1 MGKLVKLIRNES
13 VVKVLQTI
21 GSLNAGAGGTSTCA
35 YELVSAMNSAGYHV
49 ELLTLRPASPAEKM
63 LGEDEFIHALTY
75 DARTPLALSL
85 NFRQSLAK
93 SNYALYHTNGLW
105 MDVNHATC
113 AHARKVGMPYI
124 ISPHGML
131 YPQALAISS
140 WKKKLMLTF
149 GHKRD
154 LQQATCIHV
163 TCKQEMEHCRAF
175 GLKQP
180 IAVIPNPVQI
190 PSYLN
195 ELSKR
200 KDGIFRVGFL
210 GRFHPIKNIES
221 IIRAWAALKFDNAEL
236 LLYGDG
242 EPDYVASLKTLVCST
257 KAPNVRFMGFVNGR
271 EKYDALARLN
281 LLCAPSH
288 QENFGMSIAEALL
301 AGTPVIASTG
311 TPWEALNT
319 NNCGWWRDN
328 SVESLCECIQ
338 EAQFLSPSELR
349 AMGERGKQ
357 LILSSYSS
365 AKVSQMMYQLYGWV
379 LGKQE
384 KPDFVFV

>member
-1 MGKLVKLIRNES
+1 M
-13 VVKVLQTI
+13 KVLQTI
-21 GSLNAGAGGTSTCA
+21 GSLNAGSGGTSTCT
-35 YELVSAMNSAGYHV
+35 YELVSAMNVAGSPV
-49 ELLTLRPASPAEKM
+49 DVLTLCPQSPTERM
-63 LGEDEFIHALTY
+63 LGEDVFIKAYPY
-75 DARTPLALSL
+75 DAQTPLAISRNL
-85 NFRQSLAK
+85 RRALAE
-93 SNYALYHTNGLW
+93 SNYDLYHTNGLW

-113 AHARKVGMPYI
+113 AHARKVGKPYI

-140 WKKKLMLTF
+140 WKKKLMLTL

-195 ELSKR
+195 ELSKSN
-200 KDGIFRVGFL
+200 DGIFRVGFL
-210 GRFHPIKNIES
+210 GRFHHIKNIES
-221 IIRAWAALKFDNAEL
+221 IIRAWAMLQLSDSEL

-242 EPDYVASLKTLVCST
+242 EPEYVEKLKALVCST
-257 KAPNVRFMGFVNGR
+257 NAPHVRFMGFVNGR
-271 EKYDALARLN
+271 EKYEALAN
-281 LLCAPSH
+281 LDVLCAPSH

-301 AGTPVIASTG
+301 AGTPVIASTA
-311 TPWEALNT
+311 TPWEVLNT
-319 NNCGWWRDN
+319 HHCGWWRDN
-328 SVESLCECIQ
+328 SVESLCECIK
-338 EAQFLSPSELR
+338 EAQSLSSNELR
-349 AMGERGKQ
+349 AMGERGKR

-365 AKVSQMMYQLYGWV
+365 AKVSQMMYQLYGWL

-384 KPDFVFV
+384 KPDFVY